1 MTKVNSAN
9 STRETYKA
17 PLCEIHDIVPE
28 GMICQSG
35 TKAGPGNYGP
45 GNTNDWGDSWY

>member
-35 TKAGPGNYGP
+35 TKGGPGSYDEF
-45 GNTNDWGDSWY
+45 TNDLDGWF